1 MPAGSVVALT
11 EAVTLAGVAQQSV
24 PVGEIF
30 SQAPPDAVY
39 DAALKKKF
47 VPVLATATTC
57 DDGFEPPSVML
68 KLSELPWL
76 KTFAPTSTLTGIV
89 TFPVGALKTNSPV
102 NVPEVSPPP
111 GRAAVFTPMV
121 TVDGAFPPVAD
132 VVSQLPP
139 SDVTFVRV
147 QLKVPDPAARIFTV
161 WDGGLLVLGAKE
173 KLT

>member
-1 MPAGSVVALT
+1 MPAGSVLALT
-11 EAVTLAGVAQQSV
+11 EAVMLEGVEQQPV

-30 SQAPPDAVY
+30 NHAPPVPVVAE
-39 DAALKKKF
+39 ALKLKLE
-47 VPVLATATTC
+47 PVLATATIC
-57 DDGFEPPSVML
+57 DNGFEPPSVML

-139 SDVTFVRV
+139 SDVIFVRV